1 MLDHRRKRRGV
12 LATVATIAIAA
23 SALAFGTVPA
33 DAMSI
38 HMQDGV
44 SATTIKLGITVPL
57 TGAAAPGYNKV
68 PYAMQAY
75 FNYVNDNGGVYG
87 RKISLVIKDDGYN
100 PVLAKSVTNDLILK
114 DKVFALVGSL
124 GTANTEATTK
134 FVNDHGVPRLFV
146 NTGFSGFVN
155 AVKYPTTYALLPSYV
170 MEAKIMSQ
178 YIKDNFAGKSVA
190 IIYQDDD
197 FGADALKGFATAG
210 TTFVAK
216 IPYASGSQADPT
228 VVGKWIAGLAA
239 AKPDVTIM
247 FGVSSATAAALG
259 GSYKAGFKTQWILGS
274 VGGDGTTIAAVAG
287 ASAVGLLYG
296 SIGAS
301 FLPSPTD
308 STDEYVAQ
316 FQAINAKYNA
326 GAVFDNNVLVAM
338 NTAMI
343 TVEALRAA
351 GPNPTRASL
360 LKAMATKGATFASAG
375 FAPLGYSATS
385 RIGYNGYWFGVYGP
399 TGSMK
404 PVSGA
409 YTLYT
414 TDSGTGAVVKTTSKR
429 PAMPAKGLPNN
440 S

>member
-1 MLDHRRKRRGV
+1 MLEHRRKKRGV
-12 LATVATIAIAA
+12 MAIVAMLSLASSALTLTTIPAEAA
-23 SALAFGTVPA
+23 STNAQTGITA
-33 DAMSI
+33 S
-38 HMQDGV
+38 
-44 SATTIKLGITVPL
+44 TIKLGITVPL

-68 PYAMQAY
+68 PYAMRAY
-75 FNYVNDNGGVYG
+75 FNYVNDNGGVNG
-87 RKISLVIKDDGYN
+87 RKISLIIKDDAYS
-100 PVLAKSVTNDLILK
+100 PTLAKSVTNDLILK
-114 DKVFALVGSL
+114 DKVFALVGTL

-146 NTGFSGFVN
+146 NSGFSGFTN
-155 AVKYPTTYALLPSYV
+155 TSKYPTTYTLLPSYV
-170 MEAKIMSQ
+170 MEAKIMGQ

-197 FGADALKGFATAG
+197 FGADALKGFGIAG
-210 TTFVAK
+210 TSFVAK

-274 VGGDGTTIAAVAG
+274 VGGDGTTIASVAG
-287 ASAVGLLYG
+287 ATAVGLLYG

-301 FLPSPTD
+301 FLPSPADTA
-308 STDEYVAQ
+308 DEYVAQ

-338 NTAMI
+338 NTAMM
-343 TVEALRAA
+343 TVQALRAA
-351 GPNPTRASL
+351 GSKLTRTSL
-360 LKAMATKGATFASAG
+360 MDAIAAKGSTFASAG
-375 FAPLGYSATS
+375 FAPLGYSSTS
-385 RIGYNGYWFGVYGP
+385 HVGYNGYWFGVYGP
-399 TGSMK
+399 TGNMK
-404 PVSGA
+404 PTSGA

-414 TDSGTGAVVKTTSKR
+414 TDSGTGAVVKTATAR
-429 PAMPAKGLPNN
+429 PAMPAKGLPTN
-440 S
+440 